1 MRWIAALPLLALIA
15 CAPEAGKEAAPE
27 PVEAEAPAPARPS
40 VNLDA
45 SGITVPLQPGSEL
58 IEVPFGTA
66 RAEVENA
73 LASALG
79 SIKDRGANTEC
90 PAGPVSTTVYDGIV
104 LNFQSDK
111 FVGWLA
117 DGGDYVPAMARKE
130 LAANSGGGLIAVEG
144 SSLGAEYYL
153 GKAGD
158 PVISFLFDGP
168 GEAAR
173 VTRLWAGTNCI
184 LR

>member
-1 MRWIAALPLLALIA
+1 M
-15 CAPEAGKEAAPE
+15 
-27 PVEAEAPAPARPS
+27 RPS

-45 SGITVPLQPGSEL
+45 TGITIPEQEGSRL
-58 IEVPFGTA
+58 VEVPFGTA
-66 RAEVENA
+66 RAQTEDA

-90 PAGPVSTTVYDGIV
+90 PAGPVSFTNYDGIV
-104 LNFQSDK
+104 LNFQGDK

-130 LAANSGGGLIAVEG
+130 MAESSGGLTAVEG
-144 SSLGAEYYL
+144 SSLGAEYVL
-153 GKAGD
+153 GKQGEAT
-158 PVISFLFDGP
+158 ISFLFDGP

-173 VTRLWAGTNCI
+173 VTRLWAGVTCI
-184 LR
+184 YR

>member
-15 CAPEAGKEAAPE
+15 CAPEAGDEAAAE
-27 PVEAEAPAPARPS
+27 PAAVQAPAPQRPS

-45 SGITVPLQPGSEL
+45 SGITVPLQPGSAL

-104 LNFQSDK
+104 LNFQGDK

-130 LAANSGGGLIAVEG
+130 LAASSGGLTAVEG

-153 GKAGD
+153 GKEGE

-168 GEAAR
+168 GDAAR

-184 LR
+184 YR

>member
-1 MRWIAALPLLALIA
+1 MRWIAALPLLVLIA
-15 CAPEAGKEAAPE
+15 CAPETGEEAIPQPA
-27 PVEAEAPAPARPS
+27 EAEAPAPARPS

-73 LASALG
+73 LARALG

-104 LNFQSDK
+104 LNFQRDA

-117 DGGDYVPAMARKE
+117 DGGDYVPAMSRKE
-130 LAANSGGGLIAVEG
+130 LAANSGGLTAVEG
-144 SSLGAEYYL
+144 SSLGAEYTL
-153 GKAGD
+153 GKAGEAT
-158 PVISFLFDGP
+158 ITFLFDGS

>member
-1 MRWIAALPLLALIA
+1 MRWIVSLPLLALLA
-15 CAPEAGKEAAPE
+15 CAPEAGEQAAEEPAEAAAPE
-27 PVEAEAPAPARPS
+27 PARPS

-45 SGITVPLQPGSEL
+45 DGITVPAQPSSAL

-66 RAEVENA
+66 RAEVEDA

-90 PAGPVSTTVYDGIV
+90 PAGPVSTTSYDGIV
-104 LNFQSDK
+104 LNFQRDR
-111 FVGWLA
+111 FIGWLA
-117 DGGDYVPAMARKE
+117 DGGDYIPAMTRKE
-130 LAANSGGGLIAVEG
+130 LAASSGGLTAVEG

-153 GKAGD
+153 GKDGE

-168 GEAAR
+168 GEGAR

-184 LR
+184 FR